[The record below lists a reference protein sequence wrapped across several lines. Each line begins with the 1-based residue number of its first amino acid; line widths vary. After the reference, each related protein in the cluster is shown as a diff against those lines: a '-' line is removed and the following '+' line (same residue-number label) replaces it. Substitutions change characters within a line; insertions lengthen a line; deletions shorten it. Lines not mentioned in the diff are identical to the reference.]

1 LDDAVIEPARVRIQ
15 VRWADMDAYGHVNN
29 AIFLNYLEEA
39 RDVLSSR
46 LFDAAGYDF
55 VLVRVAIDFRQQIT
69 QDDAEVVVT
78 SRVTGYGTSSV
89 RTAEE
94 IRFTDGRLSA
104 SAESVLVPRNEAGT
118 GSRPLT
124 ETERAR
130 LDDSIATAAAT
141 QAEPTT
147 TS

>member
-1 LDDAVIEPARVRIQ
+1 LDGAVIDPAQVRIK

-29 AIFLNYLEEA
+29 AVFLNYLEEA
-39 RDVLSSR
+39 RDLLSTS

-55 VLVRVAIDFRQQIT
+55 VLVRVAIDFRHEIT
-69 QDDAEVVVT
+69 QDDGEIVVR
-78 SRVTGYGTSSV
+78 SWVTGYGRSSV

-124 ETERAR
+124 DPERAR
-130 LDDSIATAAAT
+130 LDQAIAGAARRA
-141 QAEPTT
+141 AGEA
-147 TS
+147 S